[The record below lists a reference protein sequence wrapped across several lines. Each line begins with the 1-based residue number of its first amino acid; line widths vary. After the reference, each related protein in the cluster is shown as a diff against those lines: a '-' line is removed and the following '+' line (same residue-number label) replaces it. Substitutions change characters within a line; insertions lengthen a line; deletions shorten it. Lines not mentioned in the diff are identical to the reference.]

1 MFVALDAR
9 DERIQIETHEQA
21 VRLRTAGTPY
31 RCPACREELII
42 RNGRVLPAHFAH
54 RSGSDCVVGEPESR
68 DHLLGKHLLAEWAR
82 AAGWQVDFEV
92 YFSGIKQRA
101 DLVLRRPG
109 TVHALEF
116 QCAPLSGQ
124 RLAERTAGYA
134 QVGVTVQWL
143 LGPRYFADHPTA
155 VQGKFEMWGPER
167 GRELRFVDPRRRR
180 MWAWWGITGTGMQVE
195 ELAPYPRPAVWRP
208 RGVSLAQEASRVVQA
223 LAYRDKAAV
232 AVQSMCYERGVNLGG
247 CPVVVHRCLTAVAG
261 LTDKEWLVRVRWL
274 LRFWRERVWSVTAS
288 KQWWC
293 DYVEPARVPLL
304 GQRRVAEVAATA
316 WLDVLIEEGYL
327 VREGNT
333 LRWIRWPRWYADV
346 DRKLGAINRGEY

>member
-82 AAGWQVDFEV
+82 AVGWQVDFEV

-101 DLVLRRPG
+101 DLVL
-109 TVHALEF
+109 
-116 QCAPLSGQ
+116 
-124 RLAERTAGYA
+124 
-134 QVGVTVQWL
+134 
-143 LGPRYFADHPTA
+143 
-155 VQGKFEMWGPER
+155 
-167 GRELRFVDPRRRR
+167 RRR

-274 LRFWRERVWSVTAS
+274 LRFWAERVWSVTAS

>member
-155 VQGKFEMWGPER
+155 VQGKFETW
-167 GRELRFVDPRRRR
+167 PRTR
-180 MWAWWGITGTGMQVE
+180 AGTTVCGS
-195 ELAPYPRPAVWRP
+195 PAAAHV
-208 RGVSLAQEASRVVQA
+208 GVVGDYGHGDAGGGVGTVPEASGVAPPGSIVGAGGVTGCSGASVQ
-223 LAYRDKAAV
+223 
-232 AVQSMCYERGVNLGG
+232 G
-247 CPVVVHRCLTAVAG
+247 
-261 LTDKEWLVRVRWL
+261 
-274 LRFWRERVWSVTAS
+274 
-288 KQWWC
+288 
-293 DYVEPARVPLL
+293 
-304 GQRRVAEVAATA
+304 
-316 WLDVLIEEGYL
+316 
-327 VREGNT
+327 
-333 LRWIRWPRWYADV
+333 
-346 DRKLGAINRGEY
+346 